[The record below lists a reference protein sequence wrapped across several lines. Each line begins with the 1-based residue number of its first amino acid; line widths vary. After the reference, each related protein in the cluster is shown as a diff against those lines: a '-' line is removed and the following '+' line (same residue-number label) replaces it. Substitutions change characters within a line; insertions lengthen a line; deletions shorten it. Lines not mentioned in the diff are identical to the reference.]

1 MSQITITLLFLLF
14 AIVMFMWEKI
24 PLGLTS
30 MIVCVG
36 LVVTGVLEWQ
46 TAFAGF
52 IDSNVILFV
61 AMFIVGGALFE
72 TGMANKIGG
81 IVTHFA
87 KTERQLIVAI
97 MVIVGVMSGFLSNTG
112 TAAILIPVVIG
123 IAAKSGYSRS
133 RLLMP
138 LVFAAAMG
146 GNLTLIGAP
155 GNMIAQSGME
165 GIGLKFG
172 FFDYAKVGVPILIVG
187 IIYFAFIGYKFLP
200 NKEGSDEGIFD
211 ESKDFSH
218 VPKWK
223 QYLSLVIL
231 LLTLVGMIFEE
242 QLGIKLCVIGCMGAL
257 ALMITGVISEKDA
270 LASID
275 LKTIFLFGGTL
286 SLAAALEQTGAG
298 ELIAEKVIG
307 MLGDNPSPYILTFVI
322 FMLCCVMTNFMSNTA
337 TTALMVPIGIS
348 IAQGMGADP
357 SAVLMACVIGGSC
370 AYATPIGMPANTM
383 VVTAGG
389 YTFKD
394 YAKAGVPM
402 ILVATV
408 VSIHFS
414 QDREPVK
421 QAGLLRPNKLKQN
434 LLMKMYTVN
443 LSFIHIFK
451 SR

>member
-138 LVFAAAMG
+138 LVFAVAMG

-242 QLGIKLCVIGCMGAL
+242 QLGIKLCVIGC
-257 ALMITGVISEKDA
+257 
-270 LASID
+270 
-275 LKTIFLFGGTL
+275 
-286 SLAAALEQTGAG
+286 
-298 ELIAEKVIG
+298 IG
-307 MLGDNPSPYILTFVI
+307 SV
-322 FMLCCVMTNFMSNTA
+322 
-337 TTALMVPIGIS
+337 GI
-348 IAQGMGADP
+348 
-357 SAVLMACVIGGSC
+357 
-370 AYATPIGMPANTM
+370 
-383 VVTAGG
+383 
-389 YTFKD
+389 
-394 YAKAGVPM
+394 
-402 ILVATV
+402 
-408 VSIHFS
+408 
-414 QDREPVK
+414 
-421 QAGLLRPNKLKQN
+421 
-434 LLMKMYTVN
+434 
-443 LSFIHIFK
+443 
-451 SR
+451 

>member
-307 MLGDNPSPYILTFVI
+307 MLGDSPSPYVLTFVI

-408 VSIHFS
+408 VSMI
-414 QDREPVK
+414 
-421 QAGLLRPNKLKQN
+421 LLP
-434 LLMKMYTVN
+434 
-443 LSFIHIFK
+443 IFYPFFPG
-451 SR
+451 

>member
-242 QLGIKLCVIGCMGAL
+242 QLGIKLCVIGCIGAL
-257 ALMITGVISEKDA
+257 ALMVTGVISEKDA

-307 MLGDNPSPYILTFVI
+307 MLGDNPSPYVLTFVI

-337 TTALMVPIGIS
+337 TTALLVPIGIS

-408 VSIHFS
+408 VSMI
-414 QDREPVK
+414 
-421 QAGLLRPNKLKQN
+421 LLP
-434 LLMKMYTVN
+434 
-443 LSFIHIFK
+443 IFYPFFPG
-451 SR
+451 